1 MTLKKNTGIRLSNPT
16 EELLDEELISRA
28 IWECLK
34 EGDAEGFIEI
44 IEIYLAAANKSQIA
58 KKASIARSTVYHS
71 LKGGNPT
78 VRTLAKLVHA
88 CA

>member
-1 MTLKKNTGIRLSNPT
+1 MKLKKNTGIRKSDPT
-16 EELLDEELISRA
+16 LELLDEELISKA

-34 EGDAEGFIEI
+34 EGDSEGVVEI
-44 IEIYLAAANKSQIA
+44 IEIYLKAVNKVHIA
-58 KKASIARSTVYHS
+58 KKASVARSTVYNS

-78 VRTLAKLVHA
+78 IKTLAKLVHA